1 MLGLHCWVGSS
12 LAGASGGCSVDVCG
26 LLTLVASPVVEHG
39 LWGVWASVAAA
50 RGPAVVPSGL

>member
-1 MLGLHCWVGSS
+1 MGSS

-50 RGPAVVPSGL
+50 HGPAVVPSGL